1 MRLQKSSVFFLLASS
16 VFFNPIVEAQISIPS
31 YGEGINIT
39 TADNSAE
46 LNLGFRVQS
55 LFTLEDP
62 GSGKDLEYG
71 MLIRRSR
78 LKADG
83 FFHDKKYGFKFEMG
97 LSNRDIANGNE
108 IIQTGN
114 APKLILDAVFKY
126 RPTKNLELW
135 FGQTK
140 LPGNRERVIS
150 SQSLQFV
157 DRSMV
162 NSDFNIDRD
171 AGVWAFYKV
180 KLGEMPIKFG
190 AAITT
195 GEGRNI
201 TVDNIGGFSYTGRIE
216 ALPLG
221 KFTNK
226 GDYFSSD
233 LEREQ
238 KPKLGI
244 GISYNYNN
252 DASRQNGQLGN
263 FVMDSSGIFLMD
275 LNNIMVDLIFKYK
288 GWSVLSEYAQ
298 RTWRNDLDDYLPLS
312 SNFDLG
318 RGFNFQTGYLFKNN
332 FEVALRY
339 TDIMA
344 SAEQTGL
351 KDRQQYTL
359 GLSKYIVGHTL
370 KCQTDFSYTKTA
382 GTDDPA
388 LMYRFQLEFGI

>member
-1 MRLQKSSVFFLLASS
+1 M
-16 VFFNPIVEAQISIPS
+16 
-31 YGEGINIT
+31 
-39 TADNSAE
+39 
-46 LNLGFRVQS
+46 
-55 LFTLEDP
+55 
-62 GSGKDLEYG
+62 
-71 MLIRRSR
+71 
-78 LKADG
+78 
-83 FFHDKKYGFKFEMG
+83 
-97 LSNRDIANGNE
+97 
-108 IIQTGN
+108 
-114 APKLILDAVFKY
+114 
-126 RPTKNLELW
+126 W

-150 SQSLQFV
+150 SQKLQFV
-157 DRSMV
+157 DRSML

-171 AGVWAFYKV
+171 AGVWAFYKA
-180 KLGEMPIKFG
+180 KLGKTPIKLA

-244 GISYNYNN
+244 GISYNFN
-252 DASRQNGQLGN
+252 DGASRQNGQLGS
-263 FVMDSSGIFLMD
+263 FVMDSLGYHLAD
-275 LNNIMVDLIFKYK
+275 LQNIMLDIIFKYK

-298 RTWRNDLDDYLPLS
+298 RSWSNSDFDDNLPLT

-318 RGFNFQTGYLFKNN
+318 SGFNFQTGYLFKNN
-332 FEVALRY
+332 IEIAARY
-339 TDIMA
+339 TKIMA
-344 SAEQTGL
+344 STEQTAL
-351 KDRQQYTL
+351 KNRQQYTL
-359 GLSKYIVGHTL
+359 GLSKYIVGHSL
-370 KCQTDFSYTKTA
+370 KCQTDLSYTKTLGA
-382 GTDDPA
+382 DDPA